1 MTQTAPN
8 VMVHEMKGTDGG
20 KDSGNIYLSIYL

>member
-20 KDSGNIYLSIYL
+20 KDSGRSRVDI